1 MLVITVT
8 SCPPALRGDLTL
20 WLQEIDVGVYVGNV
34 SARVREQLW
43 QRVTENLSDG
53 RATMVFSTNNEQ
65 KMDFRIHNSHWQP
78 VNFDGLRLIM
88 RPTKES
94 ESVQQNFKPGF
105 SLAAQRQKARKFKGK
120 TGNDDATTADTT
132 MDYADQLSTEPK
144 RKDDVYVVIDVE
156 TSGLHPL
163 RNEIIEFGALKVM
176 PGGETIFFSK
186 LVKTNAPIQESI
198 TLITGITNQH
208 LMDEGL
214 ELMDALIQFL
224 DFVGDHTIVAHNARF
239 DYQFI
244 RQACK
249 RCMLPAFTNYYI
261 DTLGLAK
268 RVIPGRS
275 SYKLGDLAK
284 LLGIK
289 IDTKHRALE
298 DCLTTNA
305 IYERL
310 LALEAE
316 ASSMQET

>member
-1 MLVITVT
+1 MT

-20 WLQEIDVGVYVGNV
+20 WLQEIDVGVYVGHV
-34 SARVREQLW
+34 SARIREHLW

-94 ESVQQNFKPGF
+94 GSVQQNLKPGF
-105 SLAAQRQKARKFKGK
+105 SIAAQRQKARKFKGQTVK
-120 TGNDDATTADTT
+120 DDNDVTADAT
-132 MDYADQLSTEPK
+132 MDCAAGSKIEPEK
-144 RKDDVYVVIDVE
+144 QDDIYVVIDIE

-163 RNEIIEFGALKVM
+163 RNEIIELAALKVM
-176 PGGETIFFSK
+176 PGDETISFSR
-186 LVKTNAPIQESI
+186 LVKTNAPIQENI
-198 TLITGITNQH
+198 TLITGITNQR

-261 DTLGLAK
+261 DTLSLAK
-268 RVIPGRS
+268 RVIPGKS
-275 SYKLGDLAK
+275 SYKLVDLAK
-284 LLGIK
+284 LMNIEV
-289 IDTKHRALE
+289 DVQHRALA

-305 IYERL
+305 VYKRL
-310 LALEAE
+310 LALREE
-316 ASSMQET
+316 ASSMQEA